1 MVGSKGCQVGSSL
14 GLRVQPFPVNCC
26 SMVSEYEK
34 FNELVWPNCHLKNRL
49 KMAIGLKKTSH
60 WVGGNFYFLFLRI
73 K

>member
-49 KMAIGLKKTSH
+49 KMAIGLKRLH
-60 WVGGNFYFLFLRI
+60 IG
-73 K
+73 